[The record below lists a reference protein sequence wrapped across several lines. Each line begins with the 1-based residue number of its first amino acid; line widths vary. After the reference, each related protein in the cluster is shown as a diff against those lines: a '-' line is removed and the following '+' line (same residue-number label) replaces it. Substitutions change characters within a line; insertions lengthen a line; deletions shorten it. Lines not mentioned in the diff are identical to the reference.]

1 MVEAIQGKEKVLM
14 FRKLGEK
21 KAAARLA
28 LQTEHTLTYERSTDT
43 TKTKDGAV
51 VSDGGL
57 EVKLSISAVASRDE
71 LNTMLKDS
79 VVEGYKVECWEIDLK
94 SKKQS
99 GKYPALYMIGS
110 LSTWEVPSNVE
121 ETSTISTEMTID
133 GKPVAGEVTL
143 TSEQEA
149 LIQYTFKD
157 IVAG

>member
-1 MVEAIQGKEKVLM
+1 
-14 FRKLGEK
+14 
-21 KAAARLA
+21 
-28 LQTEHTLTYERSTDT
+28 
-43 TKTKDGAV
+43 
-51 VSDGGL
+51 
-57 EVKLSISAVASRDE
+57 
-71 LNTMLKDS
+71 
-79 VVEGYKVECWEIDLK
+79 
-94 SKKQS
+94 
-99 GKYPALYMIGS
+99 MIGS